1 MEAPVWLA
9 VMLNDAA
16 TLGRQCG
23 NFLKVKEAGG
33 VSIRPVHGFAFK
45 KCKQFST
52 KTGKQT
58 FVLGF

>member
-23 NFLKVKEAGG
+23 NFLKVKGAGG
-33 VSIRPVHGFAFK
+33 VSIRPVHGI
-45 KCKQFST
+45 CLQEV
-52 KTGKQT
+52 QT
-58 FVLGF
+58 VFYKDW